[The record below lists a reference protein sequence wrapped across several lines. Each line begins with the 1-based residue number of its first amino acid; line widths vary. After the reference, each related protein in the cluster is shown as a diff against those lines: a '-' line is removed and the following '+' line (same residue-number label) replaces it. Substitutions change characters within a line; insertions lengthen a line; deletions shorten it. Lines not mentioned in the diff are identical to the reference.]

1 MDKKK
6 KSLSICSRALSLL
19 LCCAILLPFSALKVS
34 STASAYL
41 PQNLS
46 AHSAILIDSDGAV
59 LAEKNSRERMG
70 EASTTKIMTAL
81 VIAESMPLD
90 TLITIPDEAVGT
102 EGSSVYLCAK
112 EQLTVRELLY
122 ALLLESANDA
132 AVALAIASA
141 GSIEAFAEK
150 MNERAYALGLCDTN
164 FKNPHGLFDEEHYT
178 TAYDLAMISA
188 EALKIPALR
197 EIFATK
203 KTQISLGV
211 TQETPEG
218 DGKRY
223 LHNHNKLLS
232 RYEGAI
238 GIKTG
243 FTKRTGRCLV
253 SAAERDG
260 MTLIAVTLN
269 APDDWRD
276 HALLLDY
283 GFDNYERVTLFD
295 VGEFSYQY
303 AVSGGC
309 EQFVRATNSVPLSL
323 TLPKNSR
330 EYSLA
335 LEFEQRFETAPLA
348 KGTRLGTLTL
358 KTALGESTSPL
369 VAAYSIDTP
378 RKKNR
383 FFGLIASSR

>member
-1 MDKKK
+1 M
-6 KSLSICSRALSLL
+6 L
-19 LCCAILLPFSALKVS
+19 
-34 STASAYL
+34 T
-41 PQNLS
+41 
-46 AHSAILIDSDGAV
+46 
-59 LAEKNSRERMG
+59 EKNSRERMG

-81 VIAESMPLD
+81 VIAETMPPD
-90 TLITIPDEAVGT
+90 KLITVPSEAVGV
-102 EGSSVYLCAK
+102 EGSSVYLC
-112 EQLTVRELLY
+112 EGERLSVRELLY

-132 AVALAIASA
+132 AVALAIASS

-150 MNERAYALGLCDTN
+150 MNARARALGLCDTN
-164 FKNPHGLFDEEHYT
+164 FKNPHGLFDAEHYT

-211 TQETPEG
+211 TDATPDG

-223 LHNHNKLLS
+223 LHNHNKMLS

-238 GIKTG
+238 GVKTG

-253 SAAERDG
+253 SAAERNG

-276 HALLLDY
+276 HTLLLDY

-323 TLPKNSR
+323 TLPKNIC
-330 EYSLA
+330 EYSHSI
-335 LEFEQRFETAPLA
+335 EFEQRFEIAPLKA
-348 KGTRLGTLTL
+348 GTILGTLTIQGSF
-358 KTALGESTSPL
+358 GEATSPL
-369 VAAYSIDTP
+369 VAAYSVDAP
-378 RKKNR
+378 QKKNK
-383 FFGLIASSR
+383 FFNFFS